1 MKTAIFNCLPKVIS
15 DCFVFPLHQVQVQ
28 SFIHQLELHFVIGP
42 EKSHHHLSYLLAKLK
57 PSQPGRPP
65 FLALQ
70 QFGRFYFKVSL
81 ALNGISF
88 LLSCLC
94 RCDYFGFG
102 FTTLNRKVH

>member
-1 MKTAIFNCLPKVIS
+1 M
-15 DCFVFPLHQVQVQ
+15 
-28 SFIHQLELHFVIGP
+28 IGP

-88 LLSCLC
+88 LLTDL
-94 RCDYFGFG
+94 RDYFGFG
-102 FTTLNRKVH
+102 FTTHNRKAHLLVETENSKSETQTCEASTQGNGLEKMQI